1 MLNELTLLFKALH
14 FAADKHRD
22 QRRKDAG
29 ATPYINHPIELAEL
43 LSRESQV
50 SDVNVLVAAVLHDTV
65 EDTKTTKKE
74 LEDTFG
80 HEIAGI
86 VMEVTDDKSLAKED
100 RKRVQIENAATCSS
114 QAKLVKL
121 ADKICNLRDMS
132 IRPPDGWSLERKQK
146 YFDWSREVVSQLRG
160 VNSNLEEIFDKVY
173 TTRP

>member
-1 MLNELTLLFKALH
+1 MLDELTLLFKALH

-29 ATPYINHPIELAEL
+29 ATPYINHPIELAEV
-43 LSRESQV
+43 LSHEGHI

-65 EDTKTTKKE
+65 EDTKTTQKE
-74 LEDTFG
+74 LEDAFG
-80 HEIAGI
+80 DEIAAI
-86 VMEVTDDKSLAKED
+86 VMEVTDDKSLVKED
-100 RKRVQIENAATCSS
+100 RKRLQIENAATCSS
-114 QAKLVKL
+114 QARLVKL

-132 IRPPDGWSLERKQK
+132 VRPPDGWSLERKRK

-173 TTRP
+173 ATGP